1 MNIERKWNLFQRFW
15 HTVHQGIFSAFSR
28 YFSAPALCFR
38 HRTWH
43 WGYSIFPGHGRG
55 ETAWPLSNPTMTL
68 NSSGPPRKTSYLLSI
83 TLLSRKAQPHYLL
96 RHLEGE
102 TEHGAEPA
110 SLAISLPSTTDTS
123 PLLPCSAHLEMR
135 LTAALAVRG
144 GKNSREN
151 HLSPA
156 SCRRRILSRSRS
168 CRSAS
173 RTGVEQRELSLEL
186 SLPLLL
192 PPSDLELEL
201 ALQVCWVSLTMVR
214 AHDMHHRFAGRYF

>member
-1 MNIERKWNLFQRFW
+1 MR
-15 HTVHQGIFSAFSR
+15 
-28 YFSAPALCFR
+28 
-38 HRTWH
+38 
-43 WGYSIFPGHGRG
+43 
-55 ETAWPLSNPTMTL
+55 SN
-68 NSSGPPRKTSYLLSI
+68 
-83 TLLSRKAQPHYLL
+83 
-96 RHLEGE
+96 
-102 TEHGAEPA
+102 
-110 SLAISLPSTTDTS
+110 
-123 PLLPCSAHLEMR
+123 LEMR

-201 ALQVCWVSLTMVR
+201 ALQTILGETHEEEDEILPRKDYESLDYDRCINDPYLEILESMDNKKAQKYEAVKWMLVFAIGVCTGLVGLFVDFFVRLFTQLKFRVVQSSVEECTEKGCLALSLLELLGFNLTFVFLASLLVLIQVR
-214 AHDMHHRFAGRYF
+214 LRSIAASYTTFLSSHTGP